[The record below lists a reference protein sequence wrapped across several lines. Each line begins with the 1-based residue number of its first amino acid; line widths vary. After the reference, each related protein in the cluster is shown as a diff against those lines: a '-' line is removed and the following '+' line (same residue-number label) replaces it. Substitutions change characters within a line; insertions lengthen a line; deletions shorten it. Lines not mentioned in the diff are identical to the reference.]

1 MRRRRVS
8 LLLKAVLGMSLLV
21 NAGLAFPFVRWM
33 FQSVAA
39 IEHVRGASAGD
50 GMLRKWHL
58 VGGGLLAHAFSGDA
72 GVDDAVVCIRTFNDF
87 LTLTRTQEGPGRLR
101 FVLQNGPVEMEWERS
116 GEQGDFGLKIRHGGA
131 VLDLSKVKET
141 LAVGSVWAWQTSGT
155 VLRLSAQRA
164 LALLE

>member
-1 MRRRRVS
+1 MRRRHVP
-8 LLLKAVLGMSLLV
+8 LLLKSALGMSLLV

-33 FQSVAA
+33 FSNVAA

-50 GMLRKWHL
+50 GKPRKWHL
-58 VGGGLLAHAFSGDA
+58 AGGGLLAHAFSGDA

-87 LTLTRTQEGPGRLR
+87 LTLTRTQEGPGRLS
-101 FVLQNGPVEMEWERS
+101 FILQNGPVEMEWERS

-141 LAVGSVWAWQTSGT
+141 L
-155 VLRLSAQRA
+155 
-164 LALLE
+164 

>member
-101 FVLQNGPVEMEWERS
+101 FILQNGPVEMEWERS
-116 GEQGDFGLKIRHGGA
+116 GEQGDFGLKIRHGGT
-131 VLDLSKVKET
+131 VLDLSKVTKS
-141 LAVGSVWAWQTSGT
+141 L
-155 VLRLSAQRA
+155 
-164 LALLE
+164 